1 MVKKLG
7 ENEYFVMGDNRNASS
22 DSRIWGPLNKKFIVG
37 KTFLQLF
44 PIKKI
49 GVLPD
54 KF

>member
-22 DSRIWGPLNKKFIVG
+22 DSRIWGPLNKNLSLENIFTTISN
-37 KTFLQLF
+37 
-44 PIKKI
+44 KKI